1 MSYPTKPAFI
11 HSGGWSAETR
21 AHPALKFLEE
31 YAASHFD
38 QQAWNTNH
46 FSEWH
51 HSDWHLTKADN
62 TVVSGGHEVWT
73 EGIPSIYGPFAGHLH
88 DPTFLIVWDTEEGYE
103 MIGEANV
110 FLDLNVAEEDKGAD
124 ESGTT
129 KEKDSNGKEWDALM
143 PGSFHFWFA
152 KAEGGEGNTH
162 GLLMKRTQLF
172 ADSAPITGLMIKK
185 GLVKKEDLGFE

>member
-1 MSYPTKPAFI
+1 MAYPTQPAFI
-11 HSGGWSAETR
+11 HTGGWGPSTR
-21 AHPALKFLEE
+21 AHPALAFLEE

-51 HSDWHLTKADN
+51 HADWHLTKADN
-62 TVVSGGHEVWT
+62 SVVSGGHEVWT

-88 DPTFLIVWDTEEGYE
+88 DPTFLIVWETEEGYE

-110 FLDLNVAEEDKGAD
+110 FLDLGGAEEGEGGK
-124 ESGTT
+124 
-129 KEKDSNGKEWDALM
+129 KEKDSKGKEWDAVM

-152 KAEGGEGNTH
+152 RAEGGEGNTH
-162 GLLMKRTQLF
+162 GLVMKRTQLF
-172 ADSAPITGLMIKK
+172 ADSAPVKSLMVKK
-185 GLVKKEDLGFE
+185 GLLKKEDLGVE